1 MDTLYQKKLFFSR
14 RFTIKGD
21 SVEVENKSLSKIVRY
36 SVKLEKLGFEI
47 QYHRK
52 NDLIKKILIIGSIIV
67 LIGITLIFFAT
78 DNKFQQSDFE
88 SLFVFY
94 IIATGV
100 IITMLITE
108 YADDIYLLGNTNLIF
123 YRNSPDENTVR
134 AFINDL
140 NGVTKKFLKDKYT
153 DFDEATTAEEFYNC
167 IQWLYNKEIITRQEY
182 IDYKASFDMQKLL

>member
-1 MDTLYQKKLFFSR
+1 V
-14 RFTIKGD
+14 IAA
-21 SVEVENKSLSKIVRY
+21 
-36 SVKLEKLGFEI
+36 
-47 QYHRK
+47 
-52 NDLIKKILIIGSIIV
+52 
-67 LIGITLIFFAT
+67 ITFIFFTT

-100 IITMLITE
+100 IIAMLITE
-108 YADDIYLLGNTNLIF
+108 YADDIYLVGSTNLIF

-134 AFINDL
+134 AFIDNL
-140 NGVTKKFLKDKYT
+140 NEVTKKFLKDKYT
-153 DFDEATTAEEFYNC
+153 DFDEATTPEEFYNC